1 MDFRGALEKLREE
14 LEQLEQTLSD
24 PAVIGDQNRYRDL
37 SRRHAELQPLGH
49 AYEQYLEAEQ
59 QRDEAAELLAD
70 ADSGDMREFLQVE
83 HDEAADTMET
93 LQEQLTRMLVPR
105 DPADDKNA
113 VLEIRAG
120 TGGDEAGLFAGDL
133 FTMYSRYAELQGW
146 QTEILDATPSDMG
159 GYKEIVFTLEGRGAF
174 GALRHESGVHRVQR
188 VPETESQGRIHT
200 STATVALLPA
210 LEDKDLQIA
219 TSGQHIAAFR
229 AGGPG
234 GQHMQ
239 KNDTAVRV
247 THKPT
252 GISVACTR
260 ERSQL
265 QNREQAVQI
274 LRAKL
279 YDIELQKQQQE
290 IAASRKSQI
299 KSGDRSE
306 KIRTYNFPQDRLTD
320 HRIGLTLHNLA
331 ALLTGEIDELIAALA
346 EADYQERLAQQAD
359 STGQ

>member
-1 MDFRGALEKLREE
+1 MDFKAALEKLRQE
-14 LEQLEQTLSD
+14 LQQVEQSLGD
-24 PAVIGDQNRYRDL
+24 PSVISNQNRFRDL
-37 SRRHAELQPLGH
+37 SRRHAELQPVVA
-49 AYEQYLEAEQ
+49 AYEQYLEAER
-59 QRDEAAELLAD
+59 QRDEALELLAEG
-70 ADSGDMREFLQVE
+70 DSGEMRKFLQAE
-83 HDEAADTMET
+83 HDEAAATLEK

-113 VLEIRAG
+113 VVEIRAG
-120 TGGDEAGLFAGDL
+120 TGGDEAALFAGDL
-133 FTMYSRYAELQGW
+133 FIMYSRYAELQGW
-146 QTEILDATPSDMG
+146 KTEVVDYTPADFG
-159 GYKEIVFTLEGRGAF
+159 GYKEIVFTVEGKGAY

-200 STATVALLPA
+200 SAATVAVLPE
-210 LEDKDLQIA
+210 LEDIDL
-219 TSGQHIAAFR
+219 HIDPSDLHFDTFR

-252 GISVACTR
+252 GISVACTN

-265 QNREQAVQI
+265 QNREQAMQV

-290 IAASRKSQI
+290 IAASRKSQV

-320 HRIGLTLHNLA
+320 HRIGLTLHNLP
-331 ALLTGEIDELIAALA
+331 ALLVGEIHQLIEALA

-359 STGQ
+359 TAGQ